1 MNASGVLERVWLWVK
16 WPVIVLAVGFVAFA
30 IWGTMLALD
39 KDKTDAAVAQI
50 HAQKLTLADVVG
62 ANLPSVPDQAENDAT
77 VAGIDTNNNGIRDDV
92 ELAIFAKYPNSPQI
106 RAAALQYAMA
116 EQMYLTRVFNEGTWG
131 KVAEEADRAFFCI
144 MSLRP
149 GEDYGSYIFART
161 YAKEV
166 EGLIF
171 NTQSRKNA
179 REAAFEFTTSY
190 GSTEKETCDVDLNTL
205 PK

>member
-116 EQMYLTRVFNEGTWG
+116 EQMYLTRVFNEGTW
-131 KVAEEADRAFFCI
+131 KAVAEEVGRAHLCI
-144 MSLRP
+144 LDANANR
-149 GEDYGSYIFART
+149 
-161 YAKEV
+161 KEV
-166 EGLIF
+166 EAMTF
-171 NTQSRKNA
+171 NTEIRNGA
-179 REAAFEFTTSY
+179 REKAYEFITSY
-190 GSTEKETCDVDLNTL
+190 GPADGKSCDVLL
-205 PK
+205 